1 MVPPMP
7 PNSPEPPDAAGFLHH
22 DASAEPSNPSTASG
36 INGQRL
42 ETLQSSL
49 VERIAAVD
57 DERRRTA
64 TQMQRAIETNR
75 GEMLQQCRRQ
85 RVLLALAAS
94 LIILLTAVA
103 VGYLQYRLGATSRA
117 LADAVARLEERV
129 TAFVATPPASA
140 SRGSKSE
147 SSASPSALEA
157 SAEGIEDQL
166 SVLRQRV
173 ASLSND
179 LAAVQAG
186 SEAPANAV
194 TETAATPETIAA
206 APSSTTSADG
216 AVDATADQQDLVAF
230 GAVAMLDSM
239 IDRRWR
245 EVQEEYQ
252 RLALEVASPAVR
264 SRDVDDG
271 GEGSDADPEIDS
283 DTGSAGEETAQGSE
297 PARPLPEARPAPSRL
312 QLEERPFVLQLIGV
326 YDRVR
331 LDDFIADHSLP
342 EQVYIREERFR
353 GRPWFVLFHSLH
365 PDQSSARKAMQSL
378 PPELAALEPWIRKL
392 PEGVE
397 LEVMQRQDA
406 QP

>member
-1 MVPPMP
+1 MP